1 MTNQE
6 MPVRES
12 TSPAQATEL
21 LYVTPF
27 PSGLPRHVDLPGRAD
42 QQASK
47 GGITMLEF
55 LRYGLF
61 LVCPV
66 MMILMMRHGHGHG
79 GAVNNAGVG
88 SSFHGSDPSFAEAR
102 LPLTELRRRSDELN
116 AEIVLR
122 ELETGE
128 NRKAEQ

>member
-66 MMILMMRHGHGHG
+66 MMILMMRQGHGHG

-88 SSFHGSDPSFAEAR
+88 SFFHGGDPSVVEAR

-128 NRKAEQ
+128 HRKAGQ

>member
-1 MTNQE
+1 
-6 MPVRES
+6 
-12 TSPAQATEL
+12 
-21 LYVTPF
+21 
-27 PSGLPRHVDLPGRAD
+27 
-42 QQASK
+42 
-47 GGITMLEF
+47 MLEF

-88 SSFHGSDPSFAEAR
+88 SSFRGGDPSVVEAR
-102 LPLTELRRRSDELN
+102 LPLAELRRRSDELN

-128 NRKAEQ
+128 HRKADQ

>member
-61 LVCPV
+61 LVCP
-66 MMILMMRHGHGHG
+66 
-79 GAVNNAGVG
+79 
-88 SSFHGSDPSFAEAR
+88 
-102 LPLTELRRRSDELN
+102 
-116 AEIVLR
+116 
-122 ELETGE
+122 
-128 NRKAEQ
+128 